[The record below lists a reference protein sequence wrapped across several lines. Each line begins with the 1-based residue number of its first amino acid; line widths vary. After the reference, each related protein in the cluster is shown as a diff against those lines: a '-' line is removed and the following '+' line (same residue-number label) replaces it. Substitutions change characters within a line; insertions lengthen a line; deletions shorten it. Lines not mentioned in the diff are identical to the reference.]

1 MPTLASDWLKYAN
14 SAFSLVTRAGEGEE
28 VIMADIDLDH
38 LEAVR
43 SQIPIGFQKRS
54 DLYQV
59 CESTRVNTSYKLDTK
74 KVAETFS
81 VEELGNKTAFCRCW
95 QSKKFPL
102 CDGAHG
108 KHNQACGDNLGPVII
123 TKPSQ

>member
-1 MPTLASDWLKYAN
+1 
-14 SAFSLVTRAGEGEE
+14 
-28 VIMADIDLDH
+28 MADIDLEH

-43 SQIPIGFQKRS
+43 NQIPIGFQRRN
-54 DLYQV
+54 DLYHI
-59 CESTRVNTSYKLDTK
+59 SDAGAGAGRVNTSYKLESK

-81 VEELGNKTAFCRCW
+81 IEDLGNKTVFCRCW

-108 KHNQACGDNLGPVII
+108 KHNQKCGDNLGPVII
-123 TKPSQ
+123 TKLSQ

>member
-1 MPTLASDWLKYAN
+1 
-14 SAFSLVTRAGEGEE
+14 
-28 VIMADIDLDH
+28 MADIDLEH

-43 SQIPIGFQKRS
+43 NQIPIGFQRRN
-54 DLYQV
+54 DLYHI
-59 CESTRVNTSYKLDTK
+59 SDAGAGAGRVNISYKLESK

-81 VEELGNKTAFCRCW
+81 IEDLGNKTVFCRCW

-108 KHNQACGDNLGPVII
+108 KHNQKCGDNLGPVII
-123 TKPSQ
+123 TKLSQ